1 MRDMTETLDD
11 IEKNADQSAVYSQVA
26 EDQEVRNVWWSKARF
41 LRCLNYVP
49 LRMVD
54 RDYARWRKSR
64 ISPRKFRKI
73 QQRLDRL
80 YPPARFSAAKLIGR
94 DKEYNLL
101 LDSFR
106 LHVLKNPV
114 LNKWFGRDELPKA
127 ICLTGESG
135 TGKTFL
141 TMVSM
146 KQMLLEAHKNGV
158 LLSPIIIK
166 GSDVFSEYYGRSTK
180 QLGKLLEQAA
190 SAPSVVY
197 IDEFQSFGKK
207 VRGDT
212 GTELEDTRV
221 QDEIN
226 RWLDKIV
233 SGDSRTLVIVATNSY
248 EQTREDIRRRLTR
261 VDLDSG
267 VTREMLLAIV
277 NDRLVAEGWRGISA
291 EEIVEVLEREA
302 ILRRHGS
309 ITPNDIL
316 GVFREVKRGK
326 EIPLW
331 ETIRRTVPSPLS
343 KWAKPVY
350 KVQLEDF
357 AEAARSMKF
366 YVEREKSREIM
377 DAVYLVTPKVAREE
391 IGGLHDVKDKV
402 LNHIS
407 LAFNRKM
414 SDLGYSSNCRFLLFG
429 PPGTGKTL
437 LALVAAAEN
446 KVAFIKVR
454 GGELMSGATY
464 IGEPEKRIKDLF
476 SLARQRSPCIVFLD
490 EADAIFWG
498 ADPTGNKILAQVKAE
513 LSEIKS
519 DEGIVVIAASNKENL
534 IDQATRDRFEP
545 NVHYVHPPLNDRE
558 WNEVVDIHLSK
569 FRRFLDPEVDAPK
582 ITRLLRTQRILSP
595 RGASETIA
603 EAHRLWASE
612 ISAASELSAAKDS
625 IEKAAVERKYSA
637 DLERLRGLAQADSSL
652 LNNTFLSELNECNYP
667 IRLCHFERAIQALES
682 NQAKQMREMEEAL
695 ILPRPTAGVS
705 YGLYASEDG
714 NGGIVTVQCSVR
726 PIVAGE
732 RRVSVTGNSTS
743 TIIGQI
749 VVPDESVRQSAENA
763 TEAVSSMLWTLS
775 QLDLS
780 RLHVHFQIRSLLE
793 GAAGQGVSGPS
804 AGLAMVLALLSEL
817 SGAAVPPSVVAT
829 GTIGVKLDVGP
840 VGGLGGYGGQTGKIV
855 GVLKSQRVRVTDF
868 VLPAANFRVAA
879 DEMRIL
885 AEEGIR
891 VHPVA
896 EVSECLAT
904 IFGIR
909 KEELM
914 NKINRGAA
922 AAVPL
927 VQLRNLDV

>member
-1 MRDMTETLDD
+1 MNDMGEHLDD
-11 IEKNADQSAVYSQVA
+11 IEKNTMPREPSSVEPETA
-26 EDQEVRNVWWSKARF
+26 EAWWTKGRL
-41 LRCLNYVP
+41 LRWVNYVP
-49 LRMVD
+49 LRLVD
-54 RDYARWRKSR
+54 RDYMKWRRSR

-80 YPPARFSAAKLIGR
+80 YPPNTFSATKLIGR

-106 LHVLKNPV
+106 LHVLKHAI
-114 LNKWFGRDELPKA
+114 LKKWFDKDELPKA
-127 ICLTGESG
+127 ICLTGDSG

-180 QLGKLLEQAA
+180 QLSRLLEQAA

-207 VRGDT
+207 VRGET
-212 GTELEDTRV
+212 STELEDTRV

-233 SGDSRTLVIVATNSY
+233 SNDSRTLVIVATNSY

-261 VDLDSG
+261 IDLDSG

-277 NDRLVAEGWRGISA
+277 NDRLSTEGWRGISA

-302 ILRRHGS
+302 VLRRHGS

-316 GVFREVKRGK
+316 GVFREVKRAK

-331 ETIRRTVPSPLS
+331 EAIRRSMPGPLS
-343 KWAKPVY
+343 KWTKPTY
-350 KVQLEDF
+350 KVGLEDF

-377 DAVYLVTPKVAREE
+377 DAVYLVTPKVLRDE
-391 IGGLHDVKDKV
+391 IGGLHDLRDKV

-407 LAFNRKM
+407 LAFSRKM
-414 SDLGYSSNCRFLLFG
+414 SALGYASNCRFLLFG

-454 GGELMSGATY
+454 GGELMSGAAY

-476 SLARQRSPCIVFLD
+476 AMARQRSPCILFLD

-513 LSEIKS
+513 LSEIKP

-545 NVHYVHPPLNDRE
+545 NVFYVHPPLNDRE
-558 WNEVVDIHLSK
+558 WNEVVDIHLRK
-569 FRRFLDPEVDAPK
+569 FRRFLHPEVGASK
-582 ITRLLRTQRILSP
+582 ITRLFRTQRILSP
-595 RGASETIA
+595 RAASETIA

-612 ISAASELSAAKDS
+612 ISAAYELRASNNQT
-625 IEKAAVERKYSA
+625 EKSSVEEKYVA
-637 DLERLRGLAQADSSL
+637 DLERLHHQIETGQAQSGLSQIDQVDE
-652 LNNTFLSELNECNYP
+652 FNYV
-667 IRLCHFERAIQALES
+667 IRLFHFEKAIQALES
-682 NQAKQMREMEEAL
+682 SQARQRREMEEAL
-695 ILPRPTAGVS
+695 ILSSPTPGAS
-705 YGLYASEDG
+705 FGLYASEDG
-714 NGGIVTVQCSVR
+714 TGGVVTVQCAVR
-726 PIVAGE
+726 PLTPGE
-732 RRVSVTGNSTS
+732 SRVSVTGNCTS
-743 TIIGQI
+743 AVIGQL
-749 VVPDESVRQSAENA
+749 VLPDQSVRQSAENA
-763 TEAVSSMLWTLS
+763 AEAVSAMLWA
-775 QLDLS
+775 DS
-780 RLHVHFQIRSLLE
+780 RLDISHFHVHFQIRSILE
-793 GAAGQGVSGPS
+793 GAPGQGVSGPS

-817 SGAAVPPSVVAT
+817 SGLVISPSIVAT
-829 GTIGVKLDVGP
+829 GTIGVKLDIGP
-840 VGGLGGYGGQTGKIV
+840 VGGLGGYGAQTGKIV
-855 GVLKSQRVRVTDF
+855 GILKSQKIRITDL
-868 VLPAANFRVAA
+868 VLPTANFQVAA
-879 DEMRIL
+879 DEMSIL
-885 AEEGIR
+885 KEEGIR
-891 VHPVA
+891 LHPVSR
-896 EVSECLAT
+896 VCECLT
-904 IFGIR
+904 TSFR
-909 KEELM
+909 VSKEELVR
-914 NKINRGAA
+914 KIREKIGAA
-922 AAVPL
+922 ATVT
-927 VQLRNLDV
+927 QLT